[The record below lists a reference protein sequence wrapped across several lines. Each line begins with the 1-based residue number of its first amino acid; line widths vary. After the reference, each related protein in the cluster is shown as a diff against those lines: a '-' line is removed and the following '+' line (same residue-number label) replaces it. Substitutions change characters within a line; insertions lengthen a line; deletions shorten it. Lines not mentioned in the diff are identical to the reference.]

1 MNQDGDHSSVMRT
14 SEALKGYLEEDLR
27 SFLDF
32 VQEDMKEGKKKN
44 KSSQAF
50 ICRLVD
56 SPLVVRL

>member
-1 MNQDGDHSSVMRT
+1 MT
-14 SEALKGYLEEDLR
+14 EALKGYLEEDLR